1 MPKNKVSEYSPTAST
16 LTQEYLKSIL
26 DYDLDTGIF
35 TWKVSKANRTKV
47 GDVAGWSY
55 NGYREIEINNKAYK
69 AHRLAWLYVYGE
81 MPKNLVD
88 HVDGNRS
95 NNKISNLREATYQEN
110 SENYKTP
117 KTNKSGVKNV
127 YGQVNRIN
135 ALTDPQTGLMV
146 NIPRISVTV
155 RISSL
160 QSENLIN
167 NLDVSTTDI
176 TGDTITGK
184 VINSKPDLTLGFI
197 TFEISEK

>member
-81 MPKNLVD
+81 MPKKLID
-88 HVDGNRS
+88 HIDGNRS

-127 YGQVNRIN
+127 SWYKSLNKWV
-135 ALTDPQTGLMV
+135 V
-146 NIPRISVTV
+146 SISIRKTKKTV
-155 RISSL
+155 GYY
-160 QSENLIN
+160 
-167 NLDVSTTDI
+167 D
-176 TGDTITGK
+176 
-184 VINSKPDLTLGFI
+184 DLELAELVAIEARNKYRGEFANHG
-197 TFEISEK
+197 

>member
-1 MPKNKVSEYSPTAST
+1 MPKNKVSEYSATAAT

-88 HVDGNRS
+88 HIDGNRS

-127 YGQVNRIN
+127 SWYKSLNKWV
-135 ALTDPQTGLMV
+135 V
-146 NIPRISVTV
+146 SISIRKTKKTV
-155 RISSL
+155 GYY
-160 QSENLIN
+160 
-167 NLDVSTTDI
+167 D
-176 TGDTITGK
+176 
-184 VINSKPDLTLGFI
+184 DLELAELVAIEARNKYRGEFANHG
-197 TFEISEK
+197 